1 MRKRFIEFKLYPLV
15 KIFYPGK
22 NIYFEGEIKK
32 KELNQNFIRGNR
44 FQLYLEG
51 CEIMIGLK

>member
-32 KELNQNFIRGNR
+32 KELNQNFYWR
-44 FQLYLEG
+44 
-51 CEIMIGLK
+51 K